1 MSKPANKKVIGAFV
15 LGAIGLLVVALLIF
29 GSGKIFKKTVPVVFY
44 FEGSVKGLNIGSQ
57 VVIRGVP
64 VGAVTDIVLQYS
76 PQDMSV
82 RVPVYAEF
90 DPDKVVRVGGEKYEE
105 AERAGA
111 WKRLIERGLRGQL
124 QMQSLLTGL
133 LMINLDF
140 LPDTPLRLVGKDP
153 SQLEIPTVP
162 TPMEELSKRIE
173 KIPFE
178 EIFDKLASSLRGID
192 KVVNSPEMEG
202 SMKALAQSLD
212 ETRKLIKSI
221 NDEMKPLIAG
231 IHDTVKDTRSFIKNA
246 DTQMQGVA
254 SRLEGVLGDAQKLVQ
269 NVDRQVGTLASQ
281 FESTLGGA
289 KKLVGD
295 VNAEVG
301 SITSDLRK
309 TLEEVRA
316 ALAQV
321 QKTLQAAEG
330 NYAEGSA
337 FYYDLNETLE
347 GLNKVSRSIQL
358 LVEYLKQH
366 PDVVIWG
373 KGKSGGK

>member
-64 VGAVTDIVLQYS
+64 VGAVTDIVLQYN
-76 PQDMSV
+76 PQDMSI
-82 RVPVYAEF
+82 RIPVHAEF
-90 DPDKVVRVGGEKYEE
+90 DPERVMRIAEAPSTPGGRDGEFKM
-105 AERAGA
+105 
-111 WKRLIERGLRGQL
+111 LIERGLRGQL

-140 LPDTPLRLVGKDP
+140 LPETPLRLVGKDP